1 MQRSP
6 ARRNG
11 NCLAAALWI
20 GLALI
25 LAPRVRAAEAP
36 AAGPSEF
43 AIRHISNA
51 GLEKPNTGEDF
62 LTLAY
67 VF

>member
-1 MQRSP
+1 M
-6 ARRNG
+6 
-11 NCLAAALWI
+11 
-20 GLALI
+20 
-25 LAPRVRAAEAP
+25 
-36 AAGPSEF
+36 EF

-51 GLEKPNTGEDF
+51 GIKKPNKGEDF